1 MAKNSVLDYS
11 NIPDNNTDMG
21 GIGIQ
26 GASAVNNFDNAFRT
40 FMSQIAKWT
49 DGSTIASGTTT
60 DLSTVEGMYVSI
72 TGASTITS
80 FGTAKAGWIKFV
92 RFTGAATITHNATSM
107 ILPGGASITAAAG
120 DTAAFVSDGSG
131 NWRCLFYTPVTVKSF
146 TGYISPN
153 FNLVYNTSDQITFPS
168 GSVAADGPIPI
179 LMVHPSGTVSLGTAF
194 GTGSGGRFD
203 SAVANGTWHC
213 FVISNGTLVSRGF
226 SQALN
231 PTTQPN
237 YPAGFPFYRR
247 VGSVIRSAGAIRSFV
262 QREDHFDYS
271 TPPTERSST
280 AGQAETLLALGVPFG
295 IVTQPKLA
303 SQQQQAAAGN
313 AQTFFGSAGG
323 STSPYVI
330 TTAAGDTDSAVIPGG
345 VFTDTS
351 SRIQFAVEIFSGSLS
366 LNSLI
371 TLGWIDTRGRA

>member
-26 GASAVNNFDNAFRT
+26 GTSAVNNFDNAFRT

-72 TGASTITS
+72 TGTSTITS
-80 FGTAKAGWIKFV
+80 FGTAKAGWMKFV
-92 RFTGAATITHNATSM
+92 RFTGAASITYSATSM
-107 ILPGGASITAAAG
+107 ILPGSASITTAAG
-120 DTAAFVSDGSG
+120 DTAAFVSEGAG
-131 NWRCLFYTPVTVKSF
+131 NWRCLFYSPATATSF
-146 TGYISPN
+146 SGYISPG
-153 FNLVYNTSDQITFPS
+153 FNLAYNTSDQITFPA
-168 GSVAADGPIPI
+168 GAVAATGANPI

-203 SAVANGTWHC
+203 SVVSDGTWHC
-213 FVISNGTLVSRGF
+213 YIISNGTLVSRGF
-226 SQALN
+226 SQTLN
-231 PTTQPN
+231 PTSQPN
-237 YPAGFPFYRR
+237 YPAGFSFYRR
-247 VGSVIRSAGAIRSFV
+247 VGSIIRSGGAIRSFV
-262 QREDHFDYS
+262 QREDHFDYT

-280 AGQAETLLALGVPFG
+280 AAQVATLLALGVPFG

-303 SQQQQAAAGN
+303 SQQQQATAGN
-313 AQTFFGSAGG
+313 AQTFFGSASG

-330 TTAAGDTDSAVIPGG
+330 TTAAGDTDSAIIAGG
-345 VFTDTS
+345 IFTNTAS
-351 SRIQFAVEIFSGSLS
+351 QIQFAVEIFSGSLS